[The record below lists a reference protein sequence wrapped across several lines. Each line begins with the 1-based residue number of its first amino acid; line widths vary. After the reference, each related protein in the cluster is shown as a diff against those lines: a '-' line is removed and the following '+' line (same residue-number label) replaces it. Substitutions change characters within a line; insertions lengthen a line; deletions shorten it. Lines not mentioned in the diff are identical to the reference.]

1 MCDTGA
7 SPDINK
13 NEGVTE
19 SNILSY
25 MSLIEDRVVDVIF
38 AYNIIKAQERTNH
51 HHGYDKKHTDK
62 EFTDKKDTGFK
73 EMPSLDESLGSDDG
87 VEISKPLTYDQ
98 LRKKAETFLE

>member
-19 SNILSY
+19 SNILAY
-25 MSLIEDRVVDVIF
+25 MSLIEDRVIEVIH
-38 AYNIIKAQERTNH
+38 AYNIIKAQERTT
-51 HHGYDKKHTDK
+51 HHGYDKKHTEKDMN
-62 EFTDKKDTGFK
+62 DKKDTGFK

-87 VEISKPLTYDQ
+87 VEISKPLTYD
-98 LRKKAETFLE
+98 